1 MAARMA
7 KRRNSSAG
15 RPSWYPST
23 SSLLPSQERRS
34 PVSLT
39 FDPWFLKAERG
50 LPFDDCFR
58 VTGKRERTESL
69 PHCRLFRELSPRI
82 ETPNRSLLRKARF
95 LSSGLLPS
103 SRDPARIGHKCERE
117 PATSQSRTF
126 GQRAE
131 PARLNPDRCTIKQ
144 AATAAQ
150 KKRGAVP
157 VHAFRCSVHW
167 AKAEGDEISARWLGR
182 NGDEFQV
189 ICR

>member
-1 MAARMA
+1 L
-7 KRRNSSAG
+7 AG
-15 RPSWYPST
+15 YADNP
-23 SSLLPSQERRS
+23 
-34 PVSLT
+34 
-39 FDPWFLKAERG
+39 G
-50 LPFDDCFR
+50 
-58 VTGKRERTESL
+58 
-69 PHCRLFRELSPRI
+69 LSPRI

-103 SRDPARIGHKCERE
+103 SRDPARIGDKCEQE
-117 PATSQSRTF
+117 SATSQSRAF

-150 KKRGAVP
+150 KKRRAVS

-167 AKAEGDEISARWLGR
+167 AKAEGDEISARWLSR

-189 ICR
+189 ICRYGVALYILDVESPRRFSGAFVHNLQALLSARKKVIFSPLAQGDDYREQLAALLG